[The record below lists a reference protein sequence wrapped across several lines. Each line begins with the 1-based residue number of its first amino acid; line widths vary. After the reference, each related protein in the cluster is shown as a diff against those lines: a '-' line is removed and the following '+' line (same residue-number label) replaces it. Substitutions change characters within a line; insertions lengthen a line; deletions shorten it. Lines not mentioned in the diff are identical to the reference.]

1 MRKEFENGV
10 WFEEFVGSG
19 LDQAYVD
26 FPCVFPT
33 ATIAVMCSDDIWRLA
48 DKIIAKDGYDPI
60 FDNDD
65 AWFNFYVEING
76 YTDTHISSYILFS
89 LNTSDICETFTMDI
103 DRDEQEAIYQSLSD
117 EIDIESCLKDVQQY
131 EYDMNGECSTILDRR
146 TA

>member
-10 WFEEFVGSG
+10 WFEEWVDSG

-33 ATIAVMCSDDIWRLA
+33 ATFGVMCSDDIWKLA
-48 DKIIAKDGYDPI
+48 DEIIIEQGYESV
-60 FDNDD
+60 FDSE

-76 YTDTHISSYILFS
+76 YTDSHISSCLVFT
-89 LNTSDICETFTMDI
+89 LNSDTLCEDFMMDI

-131 EYDMNGECSTILDRR
+131 EYEMNGECSTILDRR